1 MSETLLKQLRIKTGV
16 LKRCCKE
23 LISYQ
28 KEAEQIQEKIKKMQD
43 EGQDV
48 YYIKK
53 QDLLL
58 QETQNV
64 IPDCQKRFNAAFQD
78 LKTIVDEEK
87 SVEESEEY
95 QAAAASL
102 QDTSSH
108 VTA

>member
-1 MSETLLKQLRIKTGV
+1 
-16 LKRCCKE
+16 
-23 LISYQ
+23 
-28 KEAEQIQEKIKKMQD
+28 MQD